1 MSEDNSIE
9 RLKNNDQIPHFQTGP
24 DGSESPVTKP
34 PINEAD
40 PVDEAEWESFP
51 ASDPP
56 SYNRS
61 TSSPSESA
69 ASTESDSSSAK
80 G

>member
-1 MSEDNSIE
+1 MSTDNQIE
-9 RLKNNDQIPHFQTGP
+9 RLKNHDQEPHFARSPEEQTP
-24 DGSESPVTKP
+24 PI

-56 SYNRS
+56 SYS
-61 TSSPSESA
+61 AGTSSPSQG
-69 ASTESDSSSAK
+69 DDPPVH